1 MTDEELQKAIRDANK
16 DVNSLSSS
24 PPSGHFPPHE
34 VRRREAILL
43 RQITL
48 YKIEDARQEN
58 NESLER
64 FNTEIYELMTAFVKA
79 Y

>member
-1 MTDEELQKAIRDANK
+1 MTNEELQDAIRDANK
-16 DVNSLSSS
+16 DIEALSLS
-24 PPSGHFPPHE
+24 PPGRPFPLHE

-48 YKIEDARQEN
+48 YKIEDAKEEN
-58 NESLER
+58 NEILER

-79 Y
+79 E